1 MPTSPDHALM
11 SLTSLAVIGATILL
25 SSFISG
31 TFGMA
36 GGMVLLGVILIYF
49 PVTTGM
55 VLFSLIQFASN
66 GWRAVLWW
74 RFVRWPI
81 FFPYV
86 AGALAAFAALR
97 VIAYV
102 PDKATVYFL
111 LGLMPFAVEVLPV
124 RARPN
129 IEWRGMPFITG
140 FFTTIVQFMAGV
152 GGPFLDVFFQK
163 SMLDRKTTLAT
174 KAVTQTFSHV
184 LRAAYFGSFGAVQIF
199 ESPWLYI
206 LGILFAVAGTS
217 LTPLVIERM
226 TDHGFRQ
233 WTRAIILTLS
243 AVYLV
248 RGVWLFWQGN

>member
-1 MPTSPDHALM
+1 MP
-11 SLTSLAVIGATILL
+11 LTSLAVIGATILL

-55 VLFSLIQFASN
+55 VLFSVIQFAAN
-66 GWRAVLWW
+66 GWRALLWW
-74 RFVRWPI
+74 RYVLWSI

-86 AGALAAFAALR
+86 IGAVVAFALLR
-97 VIAYV
+97 AIAFV
-102 PDKATVYFL
+102 PNKAMVYFL
-111 LGLMPFAVEVLPV
+111 LGLLPFAIEALPKS
-124 RARPN
+124 ARPN

-140 FFTTIVQFMAGV
+140 FLTTIVQFMAGV

-184 LRAAYFGSFGAVQIF
+184 LRALYFGSFGAVHLV
-199 ESPWLYI
+199 EEPWLY
-206 LGILFAVAGTS
+206 LVGIVVAVAGTS

-226 TDHGFRQ
+226 TDHDFRQ

-243 AVYLV
+243 AVYVV
-248 RGVWLFWQGN
+248 RGVWLFWHGA

>member
-1 MPTSPDHALM
+1 M

-55 VLFSLIQFASN
+55 VLFSVIQFAAN
-66 GWRAVLWW
+66 GWRALLWW
-74 RFVRWPI
+74 RYVLWSI

-86 AGALAAFAALR
+86 IGAVVAFALLR
-97 VIAYV
+97 AIAFV
-102 PDKATVYFL
+102 PNKAMVYFL
-111 LGLMPFAVEVLPV
+111 LGLLPFAIEALPKS
-124 RARPN
+124 ARPN

-140 FFTTIVQFMAGV
+140 FLTTIVQFMAGV

-184 LRAAYFGSFGAVQIF
+184 VRALYFGSFGAVHFI
-199 ESPWLYI
+199 EEPWLY
-206 LGILFAVAGTS
+206 LVGIVVAVAGTS

-226 TDHGFRQ
+226 TDHDFRQ

-243 AVYLV
+243 AVYVV
-248 RGVWLFWQGN
+248 RGVWLFWHGA

>member
-1 MPTSPDHALM
+1 M

-55 VLFSLIQFASN
+55 VLFSVIQFAAN
-66 GWRAVLWW
+66 GWRALLWW
-74 RFVRWPI
+74 RYVLWSI

-86 AGALAAFAALR
+86 IGAVVAFALLR
-97 VIAYV
+97 AIAFV
-102 PDKATVYFL
+102 PNKAMVYFL
-111 LGLMPFAVEVLPV
+111 LGLLPFAIEALPKS
-124 RARPN
+124 ARPN

-140 FFTTIVQFMAGV
+140 FLTTIVQFMAGV

-184 LRAAYFGSFGAVQIF
+184 LRALYFGSFGAVHFI
-199 ESPWLYI
+199 EEPWLY
-206 LGILFAVAGTS
+206 LVGIVVAVAGTS
-217 LTPLVIERM
+217 LAPLVIERM
-226 TDHGFRQ
+226 TDHDFRQ

-243 AVYLV
+243 AVYVV
-248 RGVWLFWQGN
+248 RGVWLFWHGA